1 MSNADVFISFALIH
15 NANRRDAI
23 NLRHSSGGGDV
34 HYASDLICCL
44 ALLTLYGFQESH
56 IY

>member
-1 MSNADVFISFALIH
+1 MPNADVFISLALIH

-23 NLRHSSGGGDV
+23 NLQQSFGGGDV

-44 ALLTLYGFQESH
+44 A
-56 IY
+56 